1 MTDTE
6 PIEGDQLPL
15 AGIRVL
21 EVASW
26 VMAPSAGAILAAF
39 GADVIKVEPAGSA
52 DPARAATVEVDG
64 HTVEPGFEIANGGKR
79 AITLDLAAAAGQ
91 EVLHRLIERADVFLT
106 NIRSDALRRADLEP
120 SILQA
125 RYPELIVAHATGY
138 GPTGPDA
145 ERPAFDEL
153 GYWARGGI
161 SHTLAPEGEP
171 PVQLVGA
178 MGDFPSGVAIVAG
191 ITTALFRRERDGGGA
206 IIDVSLYGAGLWT
219 NGWEL
224 QTTLLGRAPRQAMPR
239 EARPNPL
246 YNTYRCADGRWVQ
259 FAMFQAGRY
268 WAPLWTAL
276 GRPDLIADP
285 RFVDFDAILTH
296 AEAATTLLDTAI
308 GAVALDD
315 LAPRLDAADLP
326 WSPVLSLEEIRSDEQ
341 ARLNGLIRSKPH
353 RSGIQI
359 DTVAPPFQFRGQPA
373 RLAAAPEV
381 GQDRESLL
389 LELGY
394 DWDEIAVLAD
404 RGAF

>member
-1 MTDTE
+1 MAENE
-6 PIEGDQLPL
+6 PVDRAALPL
-15 AGIRVL
+15 AGIRVV

-39 GADVIKVEPAGSA
+39 GANVVKVEPAGSA

-64 HTVEPGFEIANGGKR
+64 HTVEPGFEIANGGKQ
-79 AITLDLAAAAGQ
+79 AITIDLAAAAGQ

-106 NIRSDALRRADLEP
+106 NIRSEALQRADLDP
-120 SILQA
+120 LLLQS

-138 GPTGPDA
+138 GPDGPDA
-145 ERPAFDEL
+145 DRPAFDEL

-161 SHTLAPEGEP
+161 GRTLAPEGEP

-191 ITTALFRRERDGGGA
+191 ITTALFRRERNGGGA

-224 QTTLLGRAPRQAMPR
+224 QTTLLGQTPRQATPR

-246 YNTYRCADGRWVQ
+246 YNTYHCADGRWVQ

-268 WAPLWTAL
+268 WAPLWQAL
-276 GRPDLIADP
+276 DRPDLIADP
-285 RFVDFDAILTH
+285 RFRDFDAILAH
-296 AEAATTLLDTAI
+296 AQEATALLDAAV

-326 WSPVLSLEEIRSDEQ
+326 WSPVLSLEEIRTDEQ
-341 ARLNGLIRSKPH
+341 ARINGLIRSKPH
-353 RSGIQI
+353 RSGIEI
-359 DTVAPPFQFRGQPA
+359 DTIAPPFQFRGQPA
-373 RLAAAPEV
+373 HLAAAPEV

-394 DWDEIAVLAD
+394 DWDEIAALAD